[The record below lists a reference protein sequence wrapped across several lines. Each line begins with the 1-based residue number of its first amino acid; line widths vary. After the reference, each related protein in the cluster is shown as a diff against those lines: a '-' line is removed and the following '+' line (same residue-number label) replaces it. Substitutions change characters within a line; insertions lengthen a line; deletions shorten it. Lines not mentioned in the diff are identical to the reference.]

1 MNRTASPNIGKIF
14 SLSLAHLLNDWYMN
28 YVQTLL
34 PFMVVAGMSVSRGAF
49 LVSVFTITSS
59 LLQPISVV

>member
-1 MNRTASPNIGKIF
+1 
-14 SLSLAHLLNDWYMN
+14 MN